1 MKLIK
6 SEVGEQENK
15 SLVCSSANN
24 LLIYLLTKTVN
35 ATYLKS
41 DSVVEIV
48 SIFCYFRHSF
58 FLLKRK
64 YGNYNTLKSIL
75 PNKVEAASTA
85 PL

>member
-1 MKLIK
+1 M
-6 SEVGEQENK
+6 
-15 SLVCSSANN
+15 
-24 LLIYLLTKTVN
+24 N

-75 PNKVEAASTA
+75 PNKVEAASNRSVVNMFVLCGRVDFI
-85 PL
+85 PQDVHIK

>member
-1 MKLIK
+1 MFFCQQPVHLFAYEIR
-6 SEVGEQENK
+6 
-15 SLVCSSANN
+15 
-24 LLIYLLTKTVN
+24 VN

-41 DSVVEIV
+41 DSVVEII
-48 SIFCYFRHSF
+48 SIFCYFRHF